1 MRTPSALLLSL
12 LLAIPALAADAP
24 KAAAKPESKPA
35 VHKPLAEQPLRMA
48 KDIEAFEAK
57 DKANPPPQQALLLSG
72 ASSLRM
78 WKNVDEALKPYPV
91 INRGFGGSYTTE
103 VLGYMDRITL
113 PYHPRVVVFHCGG
126 NDVNA
131 GDPAEAPLGR
141 IREYVKRLRKDNP
154 HTAVV
159 FMATTRAP
167 SRKAKWPELD
177 KFNAGLAALREVVRK
192 HVARGAQVGVRVD
205 DGGHHRLAGE
215 VHVRGA
221 LRRVHLALASD
232 RGDVVA
238 VHHECAVL
246 DRRRVV
252 TGDETCALVDDH
264 GRTSRHGC
272 RLLGRGARGS
282 ATRTGSEGQSDERS
296 DDTIE
301 RARAHAKSP
310 P

>member
-1 MRTPSALLLSL
+1 MRTPSALLLAC
-12 LLAIPALAADAP
+12 LLALPAFAADGAKPAP
-24 KAAAKPESKPA
+24 KSETKPA
-35 VHKPLAEQPLRMA
+35 VRKPLAEQPLRMA
-48 KDIEAFEAK
+48 KDIAAFEAQ

-78 WKNVDEALKPYPV
+78 WKNVDEAMKPYPV

-154 HTAVV
+154 ETAVV

-177 KFNAGLAALREVVRK
+177 KFNAGLAAYCKEETKVWF
-192 HVARGAQVGVRVD
+192 VD
-205 DGGHHRLAGE
+205 INPALNQPSGEGKEGHYLKDNLHPSELGYQEIAK
-215 VHVRGA
+215 V
-221 LRRVHLALASD
+221 LKP
-232 RGDVVA
+232 A
-238 VHHECAVL
+238 VDA
-246 DRRRVV
+246 
-252 TGDETCALVDDH
+252 AWK
-264 GRTSRHGC
+264 
-272 RLLGRGARGS
+272 
-282 ATRTGSEGQSDERS
+282 ATEK
-296 DDTIE
+296 
-301 RARAHAKSP
+301 AFKK
-310 P
+310 